1 MQPLRSI
8 NFSDIMLNYHFEEDS
23 RCTLMVKEHILFYVY
38 SGEVEVNE
46 NGEISRLRKGNC
58 AFIRKD
64 NRVSLI
70 KRPIEGEPYHAT
82 VLRLTRKFLHEFYRK
97 LGPEEIPGD
106 SKRSKTSLLV
116 LAADR
121 PDIQS
126 LFGSIKPYYY
136 PTVQPDKKWI
146 ELKMTEAVYTL
157 LHTDKNLYAS
167 LFDFTQPWK
176 IDILEFLE
184 NNYMYDLS
192 LEEIA
197 SFTGRSLATF
207 KRDFSRISD
216 TTPQKWIIRK
226 RLEVAHREITR
237 NQRKVTE
244 VCMDV
249 GFKNLSHFSR
259 VYKNRYGVAPTNNN
273 N

>member
-1 MQPLRSI
+1 MQQLRSI
-8 NFSDIMLNYHFEEDS
+8 NFSDIMLNYHMEEDS
-23 RCTLMVKEHILFYVY
+23 KCSLMVKDHILFYVY

-46 NGEISRLRKGNC
+46 NGKISCIRKGQC

-64 NRVSLI
+64 HRVSLI
-70 KRPIEGEPYHAT
+70 KRPKDGEPYHAT
-82 VLRLTRKFLHEFYRK
+82 VLRLTRKFLHDFYRK
-97 LGPEEIPGD
+97 LEPDEIPDD
-106 SKRSKTSLLV
+106 SRRSKTSLLV
-116 LAADR
+116 LPADR

-126 LFGSIKPYYY
+126 LFESIKPYYY
-136 PTVQPDKKWI
+136 PTVQPNEKWI
-146 ELKMTEAVYTL
+146 EMKMTEGVYIL

-167 LFDFTQPWK
+167 LFDFAQPWK
-176 IDILEFLE
+176 IDILEFLQ

-197 SFTGRSLATF
+197 SFTGRSLASF

-216 TTPQKWIIRK
+216 ITPQKWIIRK
-226 RLEVAHREITR
+226 RLEVAREEIVQR
-237 NQRKVTE
+237 GRKVSE

-259 VYKNRYGVAPTNNN
+259 IYKNTYGVAPTK
-273 N
+273 

>member
-1 MQPLRSI
+1 MQHPRSI

-23 RCTLMVKEHILFYVY
+23 KCTLMVKDHILFYVY

-46 NGEISRLRKGNC
+46 NGEISRLHKGDC

-70 KRPIEGEPYHAT
+70 KRPQDGEPYHAT
-82 VLRLTRKFLHEFYRK
+82 VLRLTRKFLHTFYRK
-97 LGPEEIPGD
+97 LQPDEIPGD
-106 SKRSKTSLLV
+106 SRRSKTSLLI
-116 LAADR
+116 LPADR

-126 LFGSIKPYYY
+126 LFESIRPYYY
-136 PTVQPDKKWI
+136 PTVQPNEKWI
-146 ELKMTEAVYTL
+146 ELKMTEAIYTL
-157 LHTDKNLYAS
+157 LHTDKSLYAS

-176 IDILEFLE
+176 TDILEFLE

-207 KRDFSRISD
+207 KRDFARVSD

-226 RLEVAHREITR
+226 RLEVAHQEITR
-237 NQRKVTE
+237 NKRKVTE

-259 VYKNRYGVAPTNNN
+259 AYKNTYGVPPTK
-273 N
+273 